1 MQIYIFDE
9 NMQQVTDGQPGEL
22 FIGGVGVARGYRNR
36 PDLTAERFIANPLAK
51 GNGDRL
57 YRTGDLVR
65 MLPDGQLAF
74 LGRTDE
80 QVKISGYRIEPNE
93 IVHALEKHDAIQAG
107 CVIVREDTADN
118 KRLVAYIVTKPHT
131 KLTDTEL
138 RSFLQQK
145 LPLYMVPAVFVA
157 LETLPLTPNG
167 KVDRAALPVPESVNV
182 LRDTAVIAPRSPIE
196 QRMTE
201 ILSKLLGLDQIGVED
216 NFFLLGGHSLLG
228 TQLIGR
234 VRDAF
239 GVELS
244 LRTVFDASTI
254 SQLSAEIEKLL
265 FAKLDAMSEEEAQQL
280 LETPEKP
287 RVQGSAR

>member
-1 MQIYIFDE
+1 MLTGADTLHRYPSPQLPFQLVNNYGPTACTVVTTSGVVPAVESSAVLPSIGRPTSNMQINIVDE
-9 NMQQVTDGQPGEL
+9 YMQHATDGQPGEL
-22 FIGGVGVARGYRNR
+22 FSGGVGVARGYRNR

-138 RSFLQQK
+138 RSFLQKK
-145 LPLYMVPAVFVA
+145 LPLDMLPAEFVA
-157 LETLPLTPNG
+157 LDTLPLT
-167 KVDRAALPVPESVNV
+167 
-182 LRDTAVIAPRSPIE
+182 
-196 QRMTE
+196 
-201 ILSKLLGLDQIGVED
+201 
-216 NFFLLGGHSLLG
+216 
-228 TQLIGR
+228 
-234 VRDAF
+234 
-239 GVELS
+239 
-244 LRTVFDASTI
+244 
-254 SQLSAEIEKLL
+254 
-265 FAKLDAMSEEEAQQL
+265 
-280 LETPEKP
+280 
-287 RVQGSAR
+287 